1 MRPLAAQALQ
11 FDTRNLSPRPLQ
23 FFELP
28 VKARDVLRRIDR
40 MNPIERAAV
49 TVSVSKNL
57 HQTLCLPNG
66 WTVVDS
72 SLIPPAGQH
81 PEYAIP
87 AARLRWLC
95 QSLIREGGRDVILMD
110 RSTEHPSKEN
120 GEDEKDEESK
130 KEPKKQTQGNTEAT
144 EQKTRQPNEDGRGAV
159 GSDPSSD
166 SSTPSQA
173 SFDSHAA
180 AELEAERKAE
190 LEAEREALLV
200 ALEVAGNPE
209 PSHTAYHGFGG
220 FVGNLPPAQR
230 RLVGSIRAVL
240 RRWIADGSEDDDG
253 PRIDW
258 SRGIVRL
265 QTYRSP
271 QPTRRQERGRPS
283 LAVLLDHSGSCAGVF
298 QHAAPLAAALGI
310 LGIAGADVDVFVH
323 SNGWLHQHWR
333 NGRLLE
339 FVPNDE
345 YDTNRSLIPTD
356 IPSDTQYIVALGDW
370 DAADLYAV
378 LADRPTTRQFIW
390 LDGWRGSTSHGPV
403 LAPDQI
409 TRAEG
414 WTRSAQ
420 RKTRYVAGMHTA
432 DDWMAG
438 LRLGLG
444 F

>member
-1 MRPLAAQALQ
+1 MRSLAALALQ
-11 FDTRNLSPRPLQ
+11 FDAGSLSPRPLR
-23 FFELP
+23 FPELP

-40 MNPIERAAV
+40 MNPLERATV

-57 HQTLCLPNG
+57 HQTLCLPDG
-66 WTVVDS
+66 WAVVES
-72 SLIPPAGQH
+72 SLIPPTDQH
-81 PEYAIP
+81 PEYAVP
-87 AARLRWLC
+87 ADRLRWLC
-95 QSLIREGGRDVILMD
+95 QSLIREGGRDAILMD
-110 RSTEHPSKEN
+110 RSTEPSQEHDKEN
-120 GEDEKDEESK
+120 ALK
-130 KEPKKQTQGNTEAT
+130 KPPQGNTEVT
-144 EQKTRQPNEDGRGAV
+144 EQKTWQANEDGRGAA
-159 GSDPSSD
+159 GSDPFSD

-173 SFDSHAA
+173 SSDSHAA
-180 AELEAERKAE
+180 VEREAERKAE
-190 LEAEREALLV
+190 REAEREALLE
-200 ALEVAGNPE
+200 ALGVAGNPE

-220 FVGNLPPAQR
+220 VVGNLPPAQR
-230 RLVGSIRAVL
+230 RLVGSIRTIL

-265 QTYRSP
+265 QSYRSP

-298 QHAAPLAAALGI
+298 QRAAPLAAALGI

-339 FVPNDE
+339 FVPDDE
-345 YDTNRSLIPTD
+345 YDTDRPLVPTD

-378 LADRPTTRQFIW
+378 LADRPTTCQFIW
-390 LDGWRGSTSHGPV
+390 LDGWRGSTSHGPF

-409 TRAEG
+409 TRADG

-444 F
+444 V